1 MVQYK
6 KQAQKDEVSKT
17 KYLLNKFL
25 GYDITRNLHFHLGF
39 LISLSIFMNVDNLSY
54 LFWSMKTP
62 QIIFFFIYI
71 SELIWL

>member
-25 GYDITRNLHFHLGF
+25 GYNITRNLHFHLGF
-39 LISLSIFMNVDNLSY
+39 LMSLSVFMNVDNLSY
-54 LFWSMKTP
+54 LF
-62 QIIFFFIYI
+62 
-71 SELIWL
+71 